1 MTKFCCFNF
10 EKITIGD
17 GIGRFLGQKSFK
29 MQDLEG
35 MTIDLI
41 NAVHC

>member
-10 EKITIGD
+10 EKIKIGD
-17 GIGRFLGQKSFK
+17 GIGQLKK
-29 MQDLEG
+29 DLEG

-41 NAVHC
+41 NAVQYTVEL